1 MGGQQF
7 DRYLLPLFWHPT
19 AKPGKQRCLPKDFS
33 VSKISDPCE
42 GGIISRTIYFLFIAQ
57 LSLIRIVSRWQHGF
71 GIKPALFLINVK
83 YFKLVKIS
91 YGIMSPSDRVICA
104 SSIKPFSWFATIFFS
119 KCVSI
124 DVMPSNLDHQNLCC
138 NIHSKTMPGYFS
150 GRRRRKKT
158 NNNKSR

>member
-91 YGIMSPSDRVICA
+91 NGIMLPSDRAICA
-104 SSIKPFSWFATIFFS
+104 FLGLQIFFLR
-119 KCVSI
+119 

>member
-19 AKPGKQRCLPKDFS
+19 ATPGKQRCLPKGFS

-71 GIKPALFLINVK
+71 WIKPALFLINVK

-91 YGIMSPSDRVICA
+91 NGIMLPSDRAICA
-104 SSIKPFSWFATIFFS
+104 SSIKPFSWFATILFTWRDAVEPRSSKLVLQHPFKNDAGLFFRS
-119 KCVSI
+119 AS
-124 DVMPSNLDHQNLCC
+124 Q
-138 NIHSKTMPGYFS
+138 
-150 GRRRRKKT
+150 KK
-158 NNNKSR
+158 NEQQ